1 MCYAWH
7 ADQTSS
13 KIRQSVVEENAVGAA
28 LSATNHG
35 EKIMARKAKK
45 RVVRRAWTKED
56 ERELRNHSKNKSPI
70 NTVVRGMKRTAGALR
85 QKAFSMGLSLG
96 HRRSSKKKRR

>member
-1 MCYAWH
+1 M
-7 ADQTSS
+7 
-13 KIRQSVVEENAVGAA
+13 
-28 LSATNHG
+28 
-35 EKIMARKAKK
+35 EKETMARKAKR

-56 ERELRNHSKNKSPI
+56 ERELKSHSKNKSPI
-70 NTVVRGMKRTAGALR
+70 NSVVKSMKRTAGALR